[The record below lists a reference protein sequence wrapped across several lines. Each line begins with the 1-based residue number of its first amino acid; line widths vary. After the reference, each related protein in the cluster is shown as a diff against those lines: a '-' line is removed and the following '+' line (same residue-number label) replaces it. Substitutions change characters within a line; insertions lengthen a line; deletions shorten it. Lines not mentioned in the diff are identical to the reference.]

1 MVKKKQVEGI
11 VDIHGKEYKTVAY
24 RNNELRQQY
33 TIKDGWGIETEM
45 LVNDETKV
53 IMYAKLVDP
62 NGKICGSGHA
72 EEYRSATRINKTSAL
87 ENAETSAIGRALAA
101 SGYAGTEFASADEL
115 TNALINQKKDSA
127 VEKAIDLF
135 DGKVVSGTDW
145 HHSKVIKDFKGWA
158 KLVCN
163 KRNNCPEMEEATY
176 DEAIKNPTT
185 HNILTWAAGE
195 KFEANRTTEIFKARA
210 KSITEE
216 VSEAKRHESDEAPGE
231 FDDQQPFDELPF

>member
-1 MVKKKQVEGI
+1 MVKKKKVEGI

-62 NGKICGSGHA
+62 NGKVAGSGHA
-72 EEYRSATRINKTSAL
+72 EEFRQATRINKTSAV

-101 SGYAGTEFASADEL
+101 AGFAGTEFASADEVA
-115 TNALINQKKDSA
+115 NALINQKPETTVD
-127 VEKAIDLF
+127 KAIEMF
-135 DGKVVSGTDW
+135 DGKIVSGTDW
-145 HHSKVIKDFKGWA
+145 HHSKVINDFKGWA

-163 KRNNCPEMEEATY
+163 KRNNCPDMENATYNEAT
-176 DEAIKNPTT
+176 KNPTT
-185 HNILTWAAGE
+185 LDILEWAAGD
-195 KFEANRTTEIFKARA
+195 KFEANRSTEIFKARA
-210 KSITEE
+210 RSITDE
-216 VSEAKRHESDEAPGE
+216 VQQAKRHDPGE
-231 FDDQQPFDELPF
+231 ESQDTFFDGETPF